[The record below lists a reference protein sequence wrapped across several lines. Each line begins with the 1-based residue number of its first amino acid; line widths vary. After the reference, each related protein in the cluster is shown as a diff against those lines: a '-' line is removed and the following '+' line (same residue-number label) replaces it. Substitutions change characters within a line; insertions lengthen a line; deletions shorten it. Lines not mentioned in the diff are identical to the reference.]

1 MDTTYSPKQ
10 FGQMIGRSVNTLQ
23 KWDRK
28 GVLKAHR
35 SPTNR
40 RYYTH
45 DQYLAYRGLLAQ
57 ESGKVIV
64 YARVSSVGQKPDL
77 ANQVAALREYCARHG
92 YQPDEWVEE
101 IGSGL
106 NYQRKHFNRL
116 LEQIELGQV
125 RRLIIAH
132 KDRLVRF
139 GFEWFAAFC
148 ARHGTELVI
157 VNGDNDTTLSPEHE
171 LVQDLLS
178 VVDIF
183 SVRLYGL
190 RSFKKVIRDA
200 ALHQDQTPGERD

>member
-28 GVLKAHR
+28 GVLHAHR

-57 ESGKVIV
+57 ASGKEIV

-77 ANQVAALREYCARHG
+77 ANQVAALRDYCARHG
-92 YQPDEWVEE
+92 YQPDAWIEE

-116 LEQIELGQV
+116 MEQIELGQV

-148 ARHGTELVI
+148 ARHGTELLI
-157 VNGDNDTTLSPEHE
+157 VNGDTLSPEHE
-171 LVQDLLS
+171 LVHDLLS
-178 VVDIF
+178 IVHVF
-183 SVRLYGL
+183 SARLYGL
-190 RSFKKVIRDA
+190 RSYQKVIRDA
-200 ALHQDQTPGERD
+200 ALHKDETPGERG

>member
-28 GVLKAHR
+28 GVLHAHR

-57 ESGKVIV
+57 ASGKEIV

-77 ANQVAALREYCARHG
+77 AHQVAALRDYCARHD
-92 YQPDEWVEE
+92 YQPDEWIEE

-116 LEQIELGQV
+116 MEQIELGQV

-148 ARHGTELVI
+148 RRHGTDLLI
-157 VNGDNDTTLSPEHE
+157 VNGDTLSPEQE
-171 LVQDLLS
+171 LVHDLLS
-178 VVDIF
+178 IVHVF
-183 SVRLYGL
+183 SARLYGL
-190 RSFKKVIRDA
+190 RSYKKVIRDA
-200 ALHQDQTPGERD
+200 ALHQDETPGERG

>member
-1 MDTTYSPKQ
+1 MCMDTAYSPKQ
-10 FGQMIGRSVNTLQ
+10 FGQMIGRTVSTLQ
-23 KWDRK
+23 KWDRQ

-57 ESGKVIV
+57 DTGKVIV
-64 YARVSSVGQKPDL
+64 YARVSSAGQKPDL
-77 ANQVAALREYCARHG
+77 ANQVAALQAYCATHAI
-92 YQPDEWVEE
+92 QSDEWIEE

-106 NYQRKHFNRL
+106 NYQRKRFNQIM
-116 LEQIELGQV
+116 EQIELGQV
-125 RRLIIAH
+125 RQLIIAH

-148 ARHGTELVI
+148 ERHGTELLI
-157 VNGDNDTTLSPEHE
+157 VNGDTLSPEQE

-178 VVDIF
+178 IVHVF
-183 SVRLYGL
+183 SARLYGL
-190 RSFKKVIRDA
+190 RSYKKVIRDA
-200 ALHQDQTPGERD
+200 ALHQDQAPGQ

>member
-28 GVLKAHR
+28 GVLHAHR

-45 DQYLAYRGLLAQ
+45 DRYLAYRGLLAQ
-57 ESGKVIV
+57 ASGKEIV

-77 ANQVAALREYCARHG
+77 AHQVAALRDYCARHG
-92 YQPDEWVEE
+92 YQPDEWIEE

-116 LEQIELGQV
+116 MEQIELGQV

-148 ARHGTELVI
+148 RRHGTDLLI
-157 VNGDNDTTLSPEHE
+157 VNGDTLSPEQE
-171 LVQDLLS
+171 LVHDLLS
-178 VVDIF
+178 IVHVF
-183 SVRLYGL
+183 SARLYGL
-190 RSFKKVIRDA
+190 RSYKKVIRDA
-200 ALHQDQTPGERD
+200 ALHQDETPGERG

>member
-28 GVLKAHR
+28 GVLHAHR

-57 ESGKVIV
+57 ASGKEIV

-77 ANQVAALREYCARHG
+77 AHQVAALRDYCARHG
-92 YQPDEWVEE
+92 YQPDEWIEE

-116 LEQIELGQV
+116 MEQIELGQV
-125 RRLIIAH
+125 QRLIIAH

-148 ARHGTELVI
+148 ARHGTELLI
-157 VNGDNDTTLSPEHE
+157 VNGDTLSPEQE
-171 LVQDLLS
+171 LVHDLLS
-178 VVDIF
+178 IVHVF
-183 SVRLYGL
+183 SARLYGL
-190 RSFKKVIRDA
+190 RSYKKVLRDA
-200 ALHQDQTPGERD
+200 ALHQDQTPGS

>member
-28 GVLKAHR
+28 GVLHAHR

-57 ESGKVIV
+57 ASGKVIV

-77 ANQVAALREYCARHG
+77 ATQVAALRDYCARHG
-92 YQPDEWVEE
+92 YQPDEWIEE

-116 LEQIELGQV
+116 MEQIELGQV

-132 KDRLVRF
+132 MDRLVRF

-148 ARHGTELVI
+148 RRHGTDLLI
-157 VNGDNDTTLSPEHE
+157 VNGDTLSPEHE
-171 LVQDLLS
+171 LVHDLLS
-178 VVDIF
+178 IVHVF
-183 SVRLYGL
+183 SARLYGL
-190 RSFKKVIRDA
+190 RSYQKVIRDA
-200 ALHQDQTPGERD
+200 ALHQDETPGERG

>member
-28 GVLKAHR
+28 GVLHAHR

-57 ESGKVIV
+57 ASGKEIV

-77 ANQVAALREYCARHG
+77 AHQVAALRDYCARHG
-92 YQPDEWVEE
+92 YQPDEWIEE

-116 LEQIELGQV
+116 MEQIELGQV

-148 ARHGTELVI
+148 RRHGTDLLI
-157 VNGDNDTTLSPEHE
+157 VNGDTLSPEQE
-171 LVQDLLS
+171 LVHDLLS
-178 VVDIF
+178 IVHVF
-183 SVRLYGL
+183 SARLYGL
-190 RSFKKVIRDA
+190 RSYKKVLRDA
-200 ALHQDQTPGERD
+200 ALHQDQTPGS

>member
-1 MDTTYSPKQ
+1 METLYSPKQ
-10 FGQMIGRSVNTLQ
+10 FGHMIGRSVNTLQ

-28 GVLKAHR
+28 GILKAHR
-35 SPTNR
+35 SLTNR
-40 RYYTH
+40 RFYTH

-57 ESGKVIV
+57 ASGKVIV
-64 YARVSSVGQKPDL
+64 YARVSRTGQKPDL
-77 ANQVAALREYCARHG
+77 ANQVAALREYCARQG
-92 YQPDEWVEE
+92 EQPDEWLEE
-101 IGSGL
+101 TGSGL

-116 LEQIELGQV
+116 MEQIELGQV

-148 ARHGTELVI
+148 ARHGTELLI
-157 VNGDNDTTLSPEHE
+157 VNGDTLSPETE

-178 VVDIF
+178 IMDVF
-183 SVRLYGL
+183 SARLYGL

-200 ALHQDQTPGERD
+200 ALHKDQAPGERG